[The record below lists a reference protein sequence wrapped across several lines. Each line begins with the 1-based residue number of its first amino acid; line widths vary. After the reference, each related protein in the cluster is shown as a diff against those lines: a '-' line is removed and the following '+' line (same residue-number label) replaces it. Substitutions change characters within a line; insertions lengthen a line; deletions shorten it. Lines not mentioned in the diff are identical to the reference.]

1 MMAISKIDKFE
12 VKVAK
17 IREKNP
23 LNQIHLEIDL
33 VYFDESFKD
42 LNGNLRIEEKD
53 IDAYVKQAYK
63 KKFINKNERF
73 MILLKESKI
82 MIKAQILKI
91 EPIKDEGIKL
101 NYGVIEKQTELVT
114 KVFIKKD

>member
-1 MMAISKIDKFE
+1 
-12 VKVAK
+12 
-17 IREKNP
+17 
-23 LNQIHLEIDL
+23 
-33 VYFDESFKD
+33 
-42 LNGNLRIEEKD
+42 
-53 IDAYVKQAYK
+53 
-63 KKFINKNERF
+63 